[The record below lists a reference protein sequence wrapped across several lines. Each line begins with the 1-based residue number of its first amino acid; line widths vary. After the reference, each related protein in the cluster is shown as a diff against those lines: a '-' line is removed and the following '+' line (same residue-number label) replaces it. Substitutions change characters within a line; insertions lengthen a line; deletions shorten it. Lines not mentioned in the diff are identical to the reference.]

1 MSMLRQQ
8 FSTEPSVQPARRG
21 DAQGGAKSFD
31 TLFIAASFF
40 GYASE
45 IGSVLERRGRG
56 VMWFEDR
63 PRIDNLTKAKIRLA
77 PQLMERSA
85 DSYFADI
92 AQQASK
98 HPIRDVFVI
107 KAEAMSIKSL
117 SLMRKLFPK
126 ARFTLYFWDSYRN
139 MPANS
144 SAKVD
149 LFDRTFSFD
158 PIDVSKDRRLAYR
171 PLFFLNEYFSLAS
184 LEQDI
189 DVLFVGTLHTD
200 RYKVLRN
207 IENCIPKHLSFRKI
221 LYVRSRALFGLQGLA
236 NPGMWIHPSKADE
249 FIYKPLGKD
258 AMVKLIARSRTVIDI
273 ERDIQA
279 GYTMRTLEMLGAG
292 KKLIT
297 TNPQVSQAD
306 FYDSQNTVVIDR
318 KNPKIDPEFF
328 ECPYRTPSTEIV
340 RRYSIESW
348 LDELGFGHSI

>member
-1 MSMLRQQ
+1 MSMLREHI
-8 FSTEPSVQPARRG
+8 SSVPSVQPAQRDNAESSTR
-21 DAQGGAKSFD
+21 SFD

-40 GYASE
+40 GYANE
-45 IGSVLERRGRG
+45 IGSVLKKRGRS

-63 PRIDNLTKAKIRLA
+63 PRIDNVTKAKIRLA
-77 PQLMERSA
+77 PRLMERRA

-92 AQQASK
+92 VQQASK

-107 KAEAMSIKSL
+107 KAEAMSIKTL
-117 SLMRKLFPK
+117 SLMRKSFPK

-139 MPANS
+139 MPSNS

-171 PLFFLNEYFSLAS
+171 PLFFLNEYSNLGS
-184 LEQDI
+184 SEQDI

-200 RYKVLRN
+200 RYKVLQN
-207 IENCIPKHLSFRKI
+207 IERCIPKHLSFRKI

-258 AMVKLIARSRTVIDI
+258 AMLKLIARSRTVIDI
-273 ERDIQA
+273 ERDVQA

-297 TNPQVSQAD
+297 TNPQVSRAE

-328 ECPYRTPSTEIV
+328 EYPYRTPSTEIV
-340 RRYSIESW
+340 RRYSIENW
-348 LDELGFGHSI
+348 LDELGFGLG